1 MAYASNTSTFQTYR
15 RICCK
20 FRATFTFNEVLDQP
34 GIESEDLF
42 KNQTKIIKLKSHPM
56 WTTSKFTKVHRVRKD
71 DKDRAWGEP
80 LGTLMIQGAIDE
92 LLKESR
98 DIH

>member
-56 WTTSKFTKVHRVRKD
+56 
-71 DKDRAWGEP
+71 
-80 LGTLMIQGAIDE
+80 
-92 LLKESR
+92 
-98 DIH
+98 